1 MAMSDGVTLHDL
13 AVQLPGEARIIGE
26 QASVLDVTRDSRDVH
41 PGSLFVAVRGL
52 EIDGHDYVPDAVA
65 RGAAAVAVEEETA
78 SAVPQLLVA
87 DTRKALP
94 WLAAIVHDDPSRKL
108 TVVGVTGT
116 NGKTTVTHML
126 ESIATA
132 AGRVAGVVGTVGARI
147 AGTPVPVPRTTPEGS
162 DLQRLLAQMV
172 DAGVEIAAVEVS
184 SHALTLGRVDAVWF
198 QAVAFTNLGRDHL
211 DFHGEMDAYRDAKAS
226 LFDESRAASAVVCVD
241 DPAGHWIAAATHIPV
256 TTVSVDGPADVSA
269 RDCASSITGSRFVV
283 AADGVAPIPVAIPI
297 PGRFNVANALV
308 AAAIG
313 LRLGFA
319 SDAIAEGL
327 AGIPPISGRFERID
341 RGQSFEVV
349 IDYAHT
355 PDAVETVV
363 GATRAISSG
372 RIITVVGAG
381 GDRDREKRPEMG
393 RAAAESDVV
402 VVTSDNPRSED
413 PAVIASAVVAGT
425 RGSRAVVIEE
435 PDRRAAIGK
444 AFAEARPGDVVL
456 VLGKGHEQGQ
466 EIGGRTLP
474 FDDRTVAEELLREQR
489 RR

>member
-1 MAMSDGVTLHDL
+1 MADGVTLHDL
-13 AVQLPGEARIIGE
+13 AARVPGEATIIGE
-26 QASVLDVTRDSRDVH
+26 TASVVDVTRDSREVH

-65 RGAAAVAVEEETA
+65 RGAAAVAVEEKVT
-78 SAVPQLLVA
+78 SPVPQLLVA
-87 DTRKALP
+87 DTRRALP

-126 ESIATA
+126 ESITA
-132 AGRVAGVVGTVGARI
+132 ADGRVAGVVGTVGARI
-147 AGTPVPVPRTTPEGS
+147 AGHPVPVPRTTPEGS
-162 DLQRLLAQMV
+162 DLQRLLAEMV

-226 LFDESRAASAVVCVD
+226 LFDESRAASAVVCID
-241 DPAGHWIAAATHIPV
+241 DDAGRGIAEASRIPV
-256 TTVSVDGPADVSA
+256 TTVSVDRSADVFAGDRSSSMA
-269 RDCASSITGSRFVV
+269 GSHFTIESGASPPFPVE
-283 AADGVAPIPVAIPI
+283 IPM

-308 AAAIG
+308 AAAIA
-313 LRLGFA
+313 LRLGVSPGA
-319 SDAIAEGL
+319 VAQGL
-327 AGIPPISGRFERID
+327 ADTPPIPGRFERVD
-341 RGQSFEVV
+341 GGQPFEVV

-355 PDAVETVV
+355 PDAVATVV

-402 VVTSDNPRSED
+402 VITSDNPRSED
-413 PAVIASAVVAGT
+413 PAAIAAAVAQGTRDSRAAVV
-425 RGSRAVVIEE
+425 EE
-435 PDRRAAIGK
+435 LDRRAAIGL
-444 AFAEARPGDVVL
+444 AIAEARPGDVVL

-466 EIGGRTLP
+466 EVAGEILP
-474 FDDRTVAEELLREQR
+474 FDDRTVAEELLQAQQEGPR
-489 RR
+489 